1 MPELSPQPESPPD
14 LPDDATVVRGG
25 LMDRERT
32 IKSAE
37 AAFREIGVY
46 GLSVWS
52 VAGLTASE
60 IVRHARTHDTET
72 QRYLPHAQIRASTV
86 GQLRRHGFDLE
97 PDSPSGHYLL
107 TIRTPPVDDDWDALE
122 QEFGEPEPT
131 TPR

>member
-1 MPELSPQPESPPD
+1 
-14 LPDDATVVRGG
+14 
-25 LMDRERT
+25 MDRERT

-52 VAGLTASE
+52 VANLTTSE
-60 IVRHARTHDTET
+60 IVRHARCHDTET

-86 GQLRRHGFDLE
+86 AQLTRHGFDLE

-107 TIRTPPVDDDWDALE
+107 TIPAPPTDEHWDALQ
-122 QEFGEPEPT
+122 QEFGQPEPN
-131 TPR
+131 PAR